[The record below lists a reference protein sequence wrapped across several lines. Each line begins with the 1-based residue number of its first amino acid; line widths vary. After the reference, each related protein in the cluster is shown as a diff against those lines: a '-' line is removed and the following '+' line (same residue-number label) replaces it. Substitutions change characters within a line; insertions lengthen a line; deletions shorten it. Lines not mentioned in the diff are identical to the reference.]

1 MAISDA
7 SPDDLISIG
16 QFARLTGLSVGALRH
31 YAESGVLT
39 PADVDPATSY
49 RRYRRDQVSDGQLVA
64 TLREL
69 EMPLE
74 EVRELLASD
83 DPAARRA
90 LLRRHRSRVEARAAR
105 LGRILHHLT
114 HLIDPSQS
122 PEETPMA
129 TTASDELDPQSQKA
143 LAAGL
148 FNRVWEL
155 LEQSDR
161 SAGDED
167 EMVNAAHASRYLW
180 SSIGDAQNFAI
191 GDWQISRVYAVLGR
205 GEPAVHHARRCH
217 DHAVQVE
224 GQPWLL
230 ASAYEAL
237 ARAYAVAGDRAA
249 AVEWKDKAVARL
261 DEVED
266 ADDREIVERDVATL
280 PV

>member
-1 MAISDA
+1 VTISDA
-7 SPDDLISIG
+7 SPDELISIG

-31 YAESGVLT
+31 YAESGVVM
-39 PADVDPATSY
+39 PADVDAATSY
-49 RRYRRDQVSDGQLVA
+49 RRYRRDQVPDGQLVA

-74 EVRELLASD
+74 EVRELLATD
-83 DPAARRA
+83 DPAARRL

-122 PEETPMA
+122 TEETPMA

-155 LEQSDR
+155 LEKTDR

-180 SSIGDAQNFAI
+180 SSIGDAQNFAV

-249 AVEWKDKAVARL
+249 ALEWKAKAVARL
-261 DEVED
+261 AEVED